1 MTPPPWKK
9 RATRSRHAT
18 PKFSAFEPSTAI
30 MTSQLPKNSVAETL
44 ADKIVALKV
53 GTLPA
58 ATTRKCQDLLIDVVG
73 LCVTA
78 RNEDYVGSALA
89 GWDDDGPCTAIG
101 HKRTLNASGAAFVNG
116 TAAHG
121 EDFDDTFE
129 GGPVHAGA
137 VIVPAVLAACE
148 RHNPDGRMALIG
160 IAVGTEVLC
169 RLSLVVPKAVHK
181 AGFHP
186 TAIFGAMGAAA
197 GVGAALGL
205 NARQIVDAL
214 GIAGSMAGGIIE
226 YLAEGAW
233 TKRMHAGWA
242 AQSGLRA
249 ALLAR
254 SGFVGPRTVFEGVHG
269 LFHGFAH
276 TTKGDYEALTGDF
289 GTRWVTDTL
298 AFKPYPC
305 GTMAQP
311 YIDCARRLV
320 ARGIKAEEVDEIVCE
335 VAEGTVH
342 RLWEPL
348 ADKQRPRKGYA
359 AKFATSYLLATG
371 FVHGG
376 VGLGAF
382 TEAAIGDPRVL
393 ALAAKVKFVIDPQNP
408 YPNNYTGHLR
418 ATMKDGSTIEER
430 QPHLRGG
437 AQEPLTRQDVTDKF
451 LLNAKHGGWDA
462 AQSDVALKLLAGL
475 YDGKIDL
482 SALRS

>member
-1 MTPPPWKK
+1 MTPRRWKK
-9 RATRSRHAT
+9 RATRSRRAT
-18 PKFSAFEPSTAI
+18 PNCSASDPLAAM
-30 MTSQLPKNSVAETL
+30 MTSELPKTSVAETL
-44 ADKIVALKV
+44 AEKIVALKA
-53 GTLPA
+53 GSLPA
-58 ATTRKCQDLLIDVVG
+58 ATTRKCEDLLIDVVG

-78 RNEDYVGSALA
+78 RNEDYITSALG
-89 GWDDDGPCTAIG
+89 GWDDDGPCTALG

-148 RHNPDGRMALIG
+148 KHNPDGRMALIG
-160 IAVGTEVLC
+160 IAIGTEVLC

-233 TKRMHAGWA
+233 TKRLHAGWA
-242 AQSGLRA
+242 AQSGIRA

-254 SGFVGPRTVFEGVHG
+254 EGFVGPRTVFEGVHG

-276 TTKGDYEALTGDF
+276 TTHGDYEALTADF

-311 YIDCARRLV
+311 YIDCARRLA
-320 ARGIKAEEVDEIVCE
+320 ARGVRPEDIREIVCE

-342 RLWEPL
+342 RMWEPL
-348 ADKQRPRKGYA
+348 ADKQRPPNGYA
-359 AKFATSYLLATG
+359 GKFSTPYCIAAG
-371 FVHGG
+371 FVRGN
-376 VGLGAF
+376 VGLSDF
-382 TEAAIGDPRVL
+382 SDAAVHDPPVI
-393 ALAAKVKFVIDPQNP
+393 ALASK
-408 YPNNYTGHLR
+408 
-418 ATMKDGSTIEER
+418 
-430 QPHLRGG
+430 
-437 AQEPLTRQDVTDKF
+437 
-451 LLNAKHGGWDA
+451 
-462 AQSDVALKLLAGL
+462 
-475 YDGKIDL
+475 
-482 SALRS
+482 

>member
-1 MTPPPWKK
+1 MT
-9 RATRSRHAT
+9 AG
-18 PKFSAFEPSTAI
+18 
-30 MTSQLPKNSVAETL
+30 LPETSVAETL
-44 ADKIVALKV
+44 AEKIVAV
-53 GTLPA
+53 RPGALPA
-58 ATTRKCQDLLIDVVG
+58 ATVGKCEDLLIDVVG

-78 RNEDYVGSALA
+78 RNEDYVRSALA
-89 GWDDDGPCTAIG
+89 GCDDDGPCTAIG
-101 HKRTLNASGAAFVNG
+101 HQRTLNAAGAAFVNG

-205 NARQIVDAL
+205 NARQIVDGL

-233 TKRMHAGWA
+233 TKRLHAGWA
-242 AQSGLRA
+242 AQSGIRA

-254 SGFVGPRTVFEGVHG
+254 GGFVGPRTVFEGVHG

-276 TTKGDYEALTGDF
+276 TKEGNYDALTGDF

-311 YIDCARRLV
+311 YIDCARRLA
-320 ARGIKAEEVDEIVCE
+320 ARRIKPEDVTEIVCE

-348 ADKQRPRKGYA
+348 ADKQRPRNGYA
-359 AKFATSYLLATG
+359 AKFAVPYLLAAG

-382 TEAAIGDPRVL
+382 TESAIRDERVL
-393 ALAAKVKFVIDPQNP
+393 ALAAKVKFVIDPDNP
-408 YPNNYTGHLR
+408 YPNNYTGHVR
-418 ATMKDGSTIEER
+418 ATLRDGSVVEDR
-430 QPHLRGG
+430 QPYLRGG

-451 LLNAKHGGWDA
+451 LLNAAHGGWSV
-462 AQSDVALKLLAGL
+462 AQSEAALNLMAGM
-475 YDGKIDL
+475 YSGRIDL
-482 SALRS
+482 SSLRG

>member
-1 MTPPPWKK
+1 
-9 RATRSRHAT
+9 
-18 PKFSAFEPSTAI
+18 
-30 MTSQLPKNSVAETL
+30 MTSELPKTSVAETL
-44 ADKIVALKV
+44 ADKIVALTS
-53 GTLPA
+53 GDLPA
-58 ATTRKCQDLLIDVVG
+58 ATTRKCEDLLIDVVG

-78 RNEDYVGSALA
+78 RNQDYIASALA

-101 HKRTLNASGAAFVNG
+101 HARTLNAAGAAFVNG

-148 RHNPDGRMALIG
+148 RHNPDGRMALTG

-205 NARQIVDAL
+205 NAKQIVDAL

-233 TKRMHAGWA
+233 TKRLHAGWA
-242 AQSGLRA
+242 AQSGIRA

-254 SGFVGPRTVFEGVHG
+254 GGVVVPRTVFEGVHG

-276 TTKGDYEALTGDF
+276 TTEGDYEALTGDF
-289 GTRWVTDTL
+289 GSRWVTDTL

-311 YIDCARRLV
+311 YIDCARRLA
-320 ARGIKAEEVDEIVCE
+320 ARGVRPEDISEIVCE

-342 RLWEPL
+342 RLWEAP
-348 ADKQRPRKGYA
+348 AGKTRHANGYS
-359 AKFATSYLLATG
+359 AKFATPYLLATG

-382 TEAAIGDPRVL
+382 TEEAIGDPQVL
-393 ALAAKVKFVIDPQNP
+393 ALAGKVKSGIAPKNP
-408 YPNNYTGHLR
+408 SPNNFPGHIR
-418 ATMKDGSTIEER
+418 AKTRDGGVIEER

-451 LLNAKHGGWDA
+451 LLNAQHGGWDE
-462 AQSDVALKLLAGL
+462 AQRGGAMEL
-475 YDGKIDL
+475 
-482 SALRS
+482 

>member
-1 MTPPPWKK
+1 
-9 RATRSRHAT
+9 
-18 PKFSAFEPSTAI
+18 
-30 MTSQLPKNSVAETL
+30 MTSELPKISVAETL
-44 ADKIVALKV
+44 AEKIVALKP
-53 GTLPA
+53 GALPT
-58 ATTRKCQDLLIDVVG
+58 ATTRKCEDLLIDVVG

-78 RNEDYVGSALA
+78 RNEDYVSSALA
-89 GWDDDGPCTAIG
+89 GCDDDGPCTAIG
-101 HKRTLNASGAAFVNG
+101 HARTLNAAGAAFVNG

-205 NARQIVDAL
+205 NAKQIVDAL

-233 TKRMHAGWA
+233 TKRLHAGWA
-242 AQSGLRA
+242 AQSGIRA

-254 SGFVGPRTVFEGVHG
+254 GGFVGPRTVFEGVHG

-276 TTKGDYEALTGDF
+276 TTKGDYDALTGDF

-311 YIDCARRLV
+311 YIDCARRLA
-320 ARGIKAEEVDEIVCE
+320 ARGVRAEDVTEIVCE

-348 ADKQRPRKGYA
+348 ADKQRPRNGYA
-359 AKFATSYLLATG
+359 AKFATPYLLSTG

-382 TEAAIGDPRVL
+382 TESAIRDARVL
-393 ALAAKVKFVIDPQNP
+393 ALAAKVKFVIDPDNP
-408 YPNNYTGHLR
+408 YPNNYTGHIR
-418 ATMKDGSTIEER
+418 ATLSDGSVIEER
-430 QPHLRGG
+430 QPHMRGG
-437 AQEPLTRQDVTDKF
+437 AQEPLARQDVSDKF
-451 LLNAKHGGWDA
+451 ALNARHGGWSKAQGDA
-462 AQSDVALKLLAGL
+462 TLGLVAGL
-475 YDGKIDL
+475 YQGKIDL
-482 SALRS
+482 SSLRG

>member
-1 MTPPPWKK
+1 
-9 RATRSRHAT
+9 
-18 PKFSAFEPSTAI
+18 
-30 MTSQLPKNSVAETL
+30 MTSDLLKTSVAEAL
-44 ADKIVALKV
+44 ADKIVALRV
-53 GTLPA
+53 GGPPE
-58 ATTRKCQDLLIDVVG
+58 ATTRKCEDLLIDVVG

-78 RNEDYVGSALA
+78 RNQDYIASALA
-89 GWDDDGPCTAIG
+89 GWDDDGPCTAVG
-101 HKRTLNASGAAFVNG
+101 HARTMSAAGAAFVNG

-148 RHNPDGRMALIG
+148 RQNPDGRMALTG
-160 IAVGTEVLC
+160 IAIGTEVLC

-205 NARQIVDAL
+205 DARQIVDGL

-233 TKRMHAGWA
+233 TKRLHAGWA
-242 AQSGLRA
+242 AQSGIRA

-254 SGFVGPRTVFEGVHG
+254 GGFVGPRTVFEGVHG

-276 TTKGDYEALTGDF
+276 TTQGDYDALTGDF

-311 YIDCARRLV
+311 YIDCARRLA
-320 ARGIKAEEVDEIVCE
+320 ARGVKSEEVVEIVCE

-348 ADKQRPRKGYA
+348 ADKQRPRNGYA
-359 AKFATSYLLATG
+359 AKFATPYLLSTG

-382 TEAAIGDPRVL
+382 TEAAISDAKVL
-393 ALAAKVKFVIDPQNP
+393 ALAAKVKFVIDPDNP
-408 YPNNYTGHLR
+408 YPNNYTGHVR
-418 ATMKDGSTIEER
+418 ATLQDGSVIEER
-430 QPHLRGG
+430 QPHMRGG

-451 LLNAKHGGWDA
+451 LLNARHGGWSN
-462 AQSDVALKLLAGL
+462 AQSDAALKLLATL
-475 YDGKIDL
+475 YNGHIDL
-482 SALRS
+482 ASLRG

>member
-1 MTPPPWKK
+1 MTP
-9 RATRSRHAT
+9 
-18 PKFSAFEPSTAI
+18 E
-30 MTSQLPKNSVAETL
+30 LPKTSVAETL
-44 ADKIVALKV
+44 AQKIESLKPGV
-53 GTLPA
+53 LPSS
-58 ATTRKCQDLLIDVVG
+58 TTQKCEDLLIDVVG
-73 LCVTA
+73 LCITA
-78 RNEDYVGSALA
+78 RNEDYVRSALA
-89 GWDDDGPCTAIG
+89 GCDDDGPCTVIG
-101 HKRTLNASGAAFVNG
+101 HRRQLSAAGAAFVNG

-148 RHNPDGRMALIG
+148 RHSPDGRRALTG
-160 IAVGTEVLC
+160 IAVGTEVIC

-186 TAIFGAMGAAA
+186 TAIFGAIGAAA

-233 TKRMHAGWA
+233 TKRLHAGWA
-242 AQSGLRA
+242 AQSGIRA

-254 SGFVGPRTVFEGVHG
+254 QGFVGPRTVFEGVHG

-276 TTKGDYEALTGDF
+276 TTKGDYDALTADF

-311 YIDCARRLV
+311 YIDCARRLA
-320 ARGIKAEEVDEIVCE
+320 ARGIKPENVEAILCE

-348 ADKQRPRKGYA
+348 ADKQRPRNGYA
-359 AKFATSYLLATG
+359 AKFAVPYLLATG

-382 TEAAIGDPRVL
+382 TEAAIRDERVL
-393 ALAAKVKFVIDPQNP
+393 ALAARVKFVIDPDNP
-408 YPNNYTGHLR
+408 YPNNYTGHVR
-418 ATMKDGSTIEER
+418 ATLKDGSVIEER

-451 LLNAKHGGWDA
+451 AINAEHGGWSKP
-462 AQSDVALKLLAGL
+462 QGELALKLLARL
-475 YDGKIDL
+475 YQGRIDL
-482 SALRS
+482 SALRN

>member
-1 MTPPPWKK
+1 M
-9 RATRSRHAT
+9 S
-18 PKFSAFEPSTAI
+18 SE
-30 MTSQLPKNSVAETL
+30 LPKIAVAEAL
-44 ADKIVALKV
+44 ADKIVALKAGGV
-53 GTLPA
+53 PA
-58 ATTRKCQDLLIDVVG
+58 ATTRKCEDLLIDVVG

-78 RNEDYVGSALA
+78 RNEDYARSAMAGS
-89 GWDDDGPCTAIG
+89 DDDGPCTAIG
-101 HKRTLNASGAAFVNG
+101 HRRTLNAAGAAFVNG

-242 AQSGLRA
+242 AQSGIRA

-254 SGFVGPRTVFEGVHG
+254 QGFVGPRTVFEGVHG

-276 TTKGDYEALTGDF
+276 TTHGDYEALTGDF
-289 GTRWVTDTL
+289 GKRWVTDTL

-311 YIDCARRLV
+311 YIDCARRLA
-320 ARGIKAEEVDEIVCE
+320 ARGVKAEDIGEIVCE

-348 ADKQRPRKGYA
+348 ADKQRPRNGYS
-359 AKFATSYLLATG
+359 AKFATPYLLATG

-382 TEAAIGDPRVL
+382 TEQAIADRDVL

-408 YPNNYTGHLR
+408 YPTNYTGHLR
-418 ATMKDGSTIEER
+418 ATMKNGSVIEER
-430 QPHLRGG
+430 QPHMRGG
-437 AQEPLTRQDVTDKF
+437 AQEPLTRQDVIDKF
-451 LLNAKHGGWDA
+451 ALNVAHGGWDKTQA
-462 AQSDVALKLLAGL
+462 DAALKLLAPL
-475 YDGKIDL
+475 YTGRIDL
-482 SALRS
+482 SSLRG